1 MYDMETAEEFDIFR
15 RRVGNT
21 PLLRC
26 KRLEQK
32 LGVGR
37 LFAKLEGTNPT
48 GHKSDRIAHRIVR
61 DANQK
66 GYGTLTIGTV
76 GYLARSLSYLSEPFG
91 LRCKF
96 FVPKVSSGYEEYVGE
111 ASNVDLVMIDGTW
124 EEAVAESRRKAKAEG
139 WYDANPGLDNNT
151 FGMIAYSPM
160 ALELVRKL
168 GGPPDTISTP
178 VGSGS
183 LLSGLHLGFRQLWSL
198 EEVDHL
204 PRIFGGS
211 LEGAN
216 AIIESIRKGHQEVEP
231 ISADGDV
238 EASHQPL
245 INYQAL
251 FGQPALEAL
260 QDCDG
265 AGYGLTESELEEL
278 VMTIRNCEHIELTV
292 DSAAALG
299 AFMQANSE
307 GLVNDGGNHV
317 LVLSTGRTDLT
328 ITELTRKDIGDNLGR
343 LIDILDRW
351 LEDFSDPKEEI
362 LEAVE
367 NALNNGYVLAALMNG
382 GLVGLCVLSTME
394 LDTFFPRYHLAYIAA
409 DERYEGRGVATL
421 LIEKAVEV
429 SNGNLSLHVERDN
442 DKAIR
447 LYKKMGFDIKYH
459 RMQFMTGG
467 HE

>member
-1 MYDMETAEEFDIFR
+1 METTEEFDIFR

-26 KRLEQK
+26 KRLEQT
-32 LGVGR
+32 LGVGK

-48 GHKSDRIAHRIVR
+48 GHKSDRIAHRIIR

-66 GYGTLTIGTV
+66 GFDTLTIGTI
-76 GYLARSLSYLSEPFG
+76 GYLARSLSFLSEPFG
-91 LRCKF
+91 MRCTF

-111 ASNVDLVMIDGTW
+111 AYNVDLVEIDGSW
-124 EEAVAESRRKAKAEG
+124 EEAVAESRLKAKAEG
-139 WYDANPGLDNNT
+139 WYDANPGLDNNI
-151 FGMIAYSPM
+151 FGMMAYSPM

-198 EEVDHL
+198 EEVDRL

-211 LEGAN
+211 LQGAN
-216 AIIESIRKGHQEVEP
+216 AIIESARKGQREVEP
-231 ISADGDV
+231 IAGAGVDD
-238 EASHQPL
+238 ARHQPL

-251 FGQPALEAL
+251 FGQPALEAIR
-260 QDCDG
+260 DSEG
-265 AGYGLTESELEEL
+265 AGYGLSESELKEL
-278 VMTIRNCEHIELTV
+278 ATTIRNSEHIEHTV

-299 AFMQANSE
+299 AFMYANSE
-307 GLVNDGGNHV
+307 GLVEDGGNHV

-328 ITELTRKDIGDNLGR
+328 IAELNREDIGSNLGR
-343 LIDILDRW
+343 LIDILDKW

-362 LEAVE
+362 KEAVE
-367 NALNNGYVLAALMNG
+367 NALDNGYVLAALMFG

-394 LDTFFPRYHLAYIAA
+394 LDTFFPRYHLSYIAA
-409 DERYEGRGVATL
+409 DERFEGRGVATL

-447 LYKKMGFDIKYH
+447 LYQKMGFDIKYH
-459 RMQFMTGG
+459 RMQFMAGG
-467 HE
+467 NE